1 MNGMGPEQVA
11 NAAGFVGRGQYGGL
25 DNGFGGHRW
34 GLEYVLAE
42 ILLAGI
48 RFWERPAR
56 LTADLRRDYAWPVAK
71 KPATAAAA
79 KDAPAK
85 GAKKPRAAKASDAA
99 LMLGREVE
107 AAPPQDAGLSLYPPP
122 IALQDVVGH
131 PRALSVLNAALTSQ
145 RVHHAW
151 IFHGPRGVGKFT
163 TAMAFAATLLD
174 PTTAPDLSGRL
185 APDPDSQVQR
195 LLRAGT
201 HPDLHVI
208 RKELAAYHEDKKI
221 RDLKQATIPT
231 QILRDHLIE
240 PAAHSAMLR
249 NDRGVS
255 KVFIIDEA
263 ELLSY
268 NANAPSVMLKTLEEP
283 DGTNVIIL
291 VTTNEE
297 RLVPTIRSRC
307 QRVAFTPLDDE
318 AMALWLRGSK
328 VELPEEARQ
337 WLLRYAAGS
346 PGELMAAIEG
356 DLFAWQQRLDPMLAE
371 VQRGKFSLEFGATMS
386 ELIEA
391 WAKAHVEKNPDA
403 SKDRANHAA
412 ADQMFRLLSE
422 HVRSG
427 LRRGLS
433 GSRGADDPLVTG
445 GMAALDVMR
454 QAQSYLRSNV
464 QSSMVMEWLAAQWP
478 AAYAGTLAASVT
490 PGS

>member
-1 MNGMGPEQVA
+1 MPGELQT
-11 NAAGFVGRGQYGGL
+11 GQ
-25 DNGFGGHRW
+25 
-34 GLEYVLAE
+34 
-42 ILLAGI
+42 
-48 RFWERPAR
+48 PAH
-56 LTADLRRDYAWPVAK
+56 LRRDYAWLVAK
-71 KPATAAAA
+71 KPATTAA
-79 KDAPAK
+79 KDTPAK
-85 GAKKPRAAKASDAA
+85 GVKKPRAAKSADAG
-99 LMLGREVE
+99 LMLAREVE
-107 AAPPQDAGLSLYPPP
+107 AAPVQDAGSSLYPPP
-122 IALQDVVGH
+122 IPLQDVAGH
-131 PRALSVLNAALTSQ
+131 PRALGVLNAALTSQ

-208 RKELAAYHEDKKI
+208 RKELAVYSEDSKV
-221 RDLKQATIPT
+221 RDSKQATIAKDV
-231 QILRDHLIE
+231 IDVHLIN
-240 PAAHSAMLR
+240 PAKHAPTIR
-249 NDRGVS
+249 NDARAS
-255 KVFIIDEA
+255 KVFIVDEA
-263 ELLSY
+263 ELLDRSTT
-268 NANAPSVMLKTLEEP
+268 NAPTQNSILKTMEEP
-283 DGTNVIIL
+283 DGRTVIIL
-291 VTTNEE
+291 VTSNEE
-297 RLVPTIRSRC
+297 RLLPTIRSRC

-318 AMALWLRGSK
+318 AMAIWLRTSK
-328 VELPEEARQ
+328 VELPDEARQ

-371 VQRGKFSLEFGATMS
+371 VQRGKFSLEFGVTMS
-386 ELIEA
+386 ELIES

-403 SKDRANHAA
+403 SKERANHAA

-445 GMAALDVMR
+445 GMTVLDLMR
-454 QAQSYLRSNV
+454 QAQGYLRSNV
-464 QSSMVMEWLAAQWP
+464 QSAMVMEWLAAQWP